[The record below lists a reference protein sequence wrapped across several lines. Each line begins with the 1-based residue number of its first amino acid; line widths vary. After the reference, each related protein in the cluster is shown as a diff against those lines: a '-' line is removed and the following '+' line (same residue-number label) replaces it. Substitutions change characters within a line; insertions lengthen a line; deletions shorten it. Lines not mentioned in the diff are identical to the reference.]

1 METLEEYIERH
12 TQNKE
17 RSSDFVEFLFLLMER
32 HGYKDRDS
40 GLYKKANISRQLWSS
55 IISGKSMPGLNT
67 LLKIVFT
74 LQLNNKECKYLLK
87 KAGFT
92 LASNSKF
99 SLIIR
104 YCIENQIYDL
114 FVVNQYLEDNGYG
127 DRLIY

>member
-1 METLEEYIERH
+1 METLEEYINKH
-12 TQNKE
+12 TKNKE
-17 RSSDFVEFLFLLMER
+17 KAEDFVSYLFELMDKR
-32 HGYKDRDS
+32 GYKDKDPE
-40 GLYKKANISRQLWSS
+40 LYKKANISRQLWSS

-67 LLKIVFT
+67 ILKIVFA
-74 LQLNNKECKYLLK
+74 LELDNHECKYLLK

-104 YCIENQIYDL
+104 YCIENKIYDL
-114 FVVNQYLEDNGYG
+114 LIVNQYLEENACG